1 MKSRERA
8 QLSFVWIKKV
18 PDLKTFWINPF
29 SSSKNEQLCCVIKR
43 NRKQIKFWHMIPPE
57 YSARRT
63 ITDYTGGQTCF
74 MVIAGDMWHTEMRK
88 NIQCSTLP
96 LLVGLCIKVRK
107 RNLYNCH
114 TC

>member
-1 MKSRERA
+1 MTSRERA

-18 PDLKTFWINPF
+18 PDLKAFQINPF
-29 SSSKNEQLCCVIKR
+29 SSSKNKQLW
-43 NRKQIKFWHMIPPE
+43 NRKQNKFWHMIPPE

-96 LLVGLCIKVRK
+96 LLVGLCIKVTK

-114 TC
+114 IC